1 MFIPVKLT
9 KRLILSKLA
18 GIFYPVGAGAAVLVK
33 PKIAMQELWQPSLG
47 WDNEVPPEVKRKSM
61 RLFEEM
67 VAPQRPIRVLSYTT
81 KCNWQSFIGRLLG
94 CLMTSVWCMCLHKV
108 ETG

>member
-47 WDNEVPPEVKRKSM
+47 WDNEVPPEVKRKWM

-67 VAPQRPIRVLSYTT
+67 MALNNVQFECCLTPPNA
-81 KCNWQSFIGRLLG
+81 IGNRSLVV
-94 CLMTSVWCMCLHKV
+94 S
-108 ETG
+108 